1 MQNRTTQKRKSEM
14 AGDADVTLEEATEE
28 EYGKA
33 WFLWKDWRVDEP
45 FIEGF
50 SSYMTT
56 LVTKWRHQLQPGM
69 DPKIG
74 ALLKE
79 REVGGSLVHNCFLCT
94 GLRQVLV
101 YQKQVSFCANGQSV
115 GCLAKVPHD
124 GQH

>member
-1 MQNRTTQKRKSEM
+1 MSE
-14 AGDADVTLEEATEE
+14 
-28 EYGKA
+28 

-79 REVGGSLVHNCFLCT
+79 REVGGSLVKTETTKKTIVFFAQVFVKFLFT
-94 GLRQVLV
+94 RSRFPSVPMDRVLDVLRRFHMMDNTEFSEECSPGKSVYVL
-101 YQKQVSFCANGQSV
+101 
-115 GCLAKVPHD
+115 LAPH
-124 GQH
+124 GA

>member
-50 SSYMTT
+50 SSYITT

-69 DPKIG
+69 EIG

-79 REVGGSLVHNCFLCT
+79 REVGGSLVKTETTKKIIVFFA
-94 GLRQVLV
+94 QVFV
-101 YQKQVSFCANGQSV
+101 KVSFCANGQSV
-115 GCLAKVPHD
+115 GCLAKVPHY